1 MSRIAIVGVACSYPD
16 ATTPRELWENAV
28 AGRRAFRRLPD
39 VRMRHLPS
47 NRREVCAV
55 ALR

>member
-28 AGRRAFRRLPD
+28 AGRRAFRKLPD
-39 VRMRHLPS
+39 VRMRLDDYYDPDPT
-47 NRREVCAV
+47 VPD
-55 ALR
+55 